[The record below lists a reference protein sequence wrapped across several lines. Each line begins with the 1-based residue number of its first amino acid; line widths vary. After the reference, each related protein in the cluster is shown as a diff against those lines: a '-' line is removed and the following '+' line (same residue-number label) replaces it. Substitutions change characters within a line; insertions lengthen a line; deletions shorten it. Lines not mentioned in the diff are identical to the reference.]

1 MTPTYVNAPSPP
13 ENLAVITRLIEIDN
27 KLITGSIRLTWHDN
41 SFNET
46 SFKIERRK
54 STEAEYGF
62 IAEVDADVKSY
73 VDTDIEQGKTYYY
86 RVQAV
91 NPHAASGYT
100 EPKSATT
107 LQTVPDPPHN
117 FYAWVRSQSEVVL
130 LWKDVSDNE
139 DGFIIERGFSETRL
153 DSLTTVGPETEE
165 YSDTTV
171 SSGRTYYYRIRSYN
185 SAASGYATDVP
196 KVTVSAP
203 SAPRNLSGRASS
215 TGIVLSWME
224 DSDNEAGFKIDR
236 KLSTAS
242 RFSVI
247 DSVGANSTA
256 YTDFGVRPSRT
267 YHYRVWAHNAIDS
280 SGYSNIDTVSTRRLP
295 PPPKPDSL
303 TAQASSATE
312 VQLSWTDNSDNE
324 LGFEISRR
332 TRGASLAVVDSVGA
346 DVTAYTDSG
355 LSPQTRY
362 IYRVRAFNQNGKSD
376 MSNSGS
382 ATTPPLSPL
391 PAAPDSLTARALS
404 ATQIRLNWKDNSDNE
419 LGFEIRR
426 RTPSDPAIAVI
437 DSVGANVTAY
447 TDSGLSPHTQYIYR
461 ILAYNESGLLGM
473 SNPAVLKRS
482 PPAAPSSLTAQ
493 VQSATQIRLSW
504 TDNADN
510 EREFR
515 IERKLT
521 SASDS
526 TYSQVGTASENA
538 TSYADGDLQEGTGYT
553 YRVLAHNAGGN
564 SEHSGTAAETTRL
577 HAPADLAGSVSMR
590 TANLNWTDNSSV
602 ETGYEVERKK
612 GASSSAST
620 YAPIGSAAANA
631 TAYADSGLQWDT
643 TYTYRV
649 RASASGIHSSYSN
662 AYTVTTPDSTGTPP
676 PPSSLSASAG
686 SSTQIRLSWTDN
698 ANNESGFKIER
709 RLSTQTDADFSQIDT
724 TGVNVESYTD
734 SGLSPSTAYIYRVRA
749 YNPAGNSAYS
759 NADSAT
765 TTPLPPS
772 TLSATTVSSTLIRLS
787 WKDNSAGES
796 GFRIE
801 RKLSSAV
808 GDSYSQIGT
817 SPANATTYT
826 DSSGLE
832 EVTSYTYRVLAY
844 NAGGNSASSNT
855 ATATTW
861 PHAPTD
867 LAGSVSMTTVRLSWT
882 DNSLAETGYEVERK
896 AGAAASDSTYTRIGS
911 TAATTYTDSG
921 LRWNTT
927 YTYRVRAS
935 TLGYVHSSY
944 SNTYTVTTPDSTGTP
959 PPPSSLSA
967 SAQSSTQINLSWT
980 DNSDNETGF
989 KIERRLSSET
999 DADFSQIDTTAVNVT
1014 TYTDSGLSAS
1024 TTYIYRVRAYNT
1036 EGNSGYSGTA
1046 RGTTLPPTPTLS
1058 AEAVSSTQISL
1069 SWQDDSN
1076 DETGFKIER
1085 KLTSAADGTY
1095 SQVATAGA
1103 NDTTFTDSGL
1113 QEGTSYSYR
1122 VRAYNAG
1129 GNSAYSNAAAA
1140 TTWPHAPTDL
1150 DGSVSMA
1157 TVSLSWM
1164 DESSVETGYEIERKT
1179 GTAGSTVSYAPIGSA
1194 AANATTYSDSGLQW
1208 NTTYTYRVRASMSDI
1223 HSSYSDTYTVTT
1235 PDSIGIPPPG
1245 TPAVPAAPSALSAE
1259 AQSTTSVL
1267 LRWKDNSDDETGFK
1281 IERRLSTETDADFSQ
1296 IDTTAVNDTTYTD
1309 SGLSPATTYIY
1320 QVRAYSGNGNS
1331 GYSGTARV
1339 TTPPDLPRAP
1349 SSLSASAVSS
1359 SQIDLSWKDNSDNET
1374 GFKIERKLTS
1384 ASDNTFS
1391 QIDTTAVSDTTY
1403 TDSGLDE
1410 GTSYT
1415 YRVRAYNSVGNS
1427 AYSNADSATT
1437 HLTPPD
1443 APSSLSAGATSPT
1456 QISLSWSDNSDNEDG
1471 FRIERKLT
1479 PAADSTFSRIRTVE
1493 ANSTSYTDGGLASG
1507 TGYTYRV
1514 YAYNVA
1520 GDSDYSNKA
1529 SATTR
1534 PTRPAAP
1541 FSLTATAQSSSRIL
1555 LGWKDASHN
1564 EAGFKIERKLTS
1576 AADSTYSEIGT
1587 AGTNAET
1594 YTDSG
1599 LSASTGYTYRVRAHN
1614 TAGDSDYSDE
1624 ASATTLAPS
1633 PPPATPSGLSATA
1646 TSSSQIDLT
1655 WTDESDNE
1663 DGFKVERKLSTE
1675 SDADFSQIGMT
1686 VANDTT
1692 YTDSGLSPS
1701 TTYVYRVR
1709 AFNDS
1714 GDSGYSGTDLATT
1727 PSTSNL
1733 PKAPSSLSASA
1744 VSSSRINLSWTD
1756 NSDNETG
1763 FKIER
1768 KLMSASDS
1776 TFSQIGRTS
1785 ANGTTYSDSGLDE
1798 GTGYTYRVRAYND
1811 SGNSVYSGTA
1821 SATTHVTIPSAP
1833 SSLSASARSSS
1844 QIDLGW
1850 LDNSD
1855 NETGF
1860 KIERKLTS
1868 ASDSTFSQIGTAGAN
1883 ARSYTD
1889 GGLSAST
1896 GYTYRVRAYNSAGNS
1911 SYSRTASATTRSSR
1925 PAAPF
1930 SLTATAKSSS
1940 RIDLG
1945 WKDASNNETGFK
1957 IERKLTSASDNT
1969 FSQIGTASAGAEAY
1983 TDSGLT
1989 ASTGYTY
1996 RVRAYNSV
2004 GNSDYSG
2011 TASAT
2016 TQAPPPPPLAPSSL
2030 SATAKSS
2037 SRIDL
2042 SWDDNSDDETGF
2054 KVERRL
2060 STGSDSD
2067 FSQVGT
2073 TSANDTTYTD
2083 SGLSASTTYV
2093 YRVRAYNA
2101 NGNSGYSG
2109 TARAT
2114 TKVAVPSAP
2123 SSLAASARSATSVR
2137 LRWKDNSDNESGFK
2151 IERKLSTQNN
2161 ASFSQ
2166 IGTASANDTT
2176 YTDSGLSANTGY
2188 TYRVRA
2194 YNSGGNSGYSAT
2206 ASATTNMAL
2215 PASPSDLSASARS
2228 SSSIR
2233 LSWDDR
2239 SDNET
2244 GFKIERRLSSGSDS
2258 DFRQIGTANAGA
2270 ESYTDSG
2277 LSASTG
2283 YTYRVRAYNSA
2294 GDSGYSGS
2302 ASATTRD
2309 SLPSAPSSLTA
2320 TAKSSSRID
2329 LGWKDTSNNESGFK
2343 IERKVSTQTDANF
2356 SQIGTANAGAE
2367 SYTDSGLSARTGYTY
2382 RVRAYNSVGNSS
2394 YSGTASATTKA
2405 PPPPPDAPSALSA
2418 TAKSSSQIDLSWDDN
2433 SDDETGFKI
2442 ERRLS
2447 TSSSFSQIGTTS
2459 ANDTDYTDSGL
2470 SASTTYVYRVRA
2482 YNANGNSG
2490 YSDTDRATTRSNVPG
2505 APTSLSASA
2514 KSSSQIDLS
2523 WTDNSSNESGFKIER
2538 KLSSAANSSFRQVG
2552 TTSANDND
2560 YSDSGLSEG
2569 TGYTYRVRAYN
2580 AAGNSSYSAS
2590 ASATTKVSI
2599 PSAPSSLSASARSAT
2614 TIRLSWTD
2622 NASNESGFKIE
2633 RKLSSAADSSFSQ
2646 VGTASAN
2653 ARSYTDSGLSAST
2666 GYTYRVRAYNSAG
2679 NSSYSGTASATTK
2692 ATPPSTPSSL
2702 TATAKS
2708 SSRIDLGWKDT
2719 SSNESG
2725 FKIERKLSSAAN
2737 SSFSQIGTASANAE
2751 SYTDSGLSAS
2761 TGYTYRIRAYNSAG
2775 NSSYSGTASATTKAP
2790 SPPAAPS
2797 GLAADVQSSSSV
2809 DLSWD
2814 DNSNNETGF
2823 KIERRLSTEDD
2834 DDFSQIGTTGANDT
2848 DYTDSGLSP
2857 STTYIYRVRAYND
2870 GGNSSYSGA
2879 DRATTLPVAR
2889 VVAEIFEFALESS
2902 HPNPFREHA
2911 TIVYTLPEVADVR
2924 LELFNILGQQ
2934 VRTLIDEARPPGR
2947 HETVWDGRD
2956 GNSRMV
2962 SSGVYILRMTA
2973 GDFVEYKK
2981 MTFLK

>member
-1 MTPTYVNAPSPP
+1 
-13 ENLAVITRLIEIDN
+13 
-27 KLITGSIRLTWHDN
+27 
-41 SFNET
+41 
-46 SFKIERRK
+46 
-54 STEAEYGF
+54 
-62 IAEVDADVKSY
+62 
-73 VDTDIEQGKTYYY
+73 
-86 RVQAV
+86 
-91 NPHAASGYT
+91 
-100 EPKSATT
+100 
-107 LQTVPDPPHN
+107 
-117 FYAWVRSQSEVVL
+117 
-130 LWKDVSDNE
+130 
-139 DGFIIERGFSETRL
+139 
-153 DSLTTVGPETEE
+153 
-165 YSDTTV
+165 
-171 SSGRTYYYRIRSYN
+171 
-185 SAASGYATDVP
+185 
-196 KVTVSAP
+196 
-203 SAPRNLSGRASS
+203 
-215 TGIVLSWME
+215 ME

-256 YTDFGVRPSRT
+256 YTDFGVRSSRT

-295 PPPKPDSL
+295 PPPKPNSL
-303 TAQASSATE
+303 TAQATSATE
-312 VQLSWTDNSDNE
+312 IQLSWTDNSDNE

-346 DVTAYTDSG
+346 DVTTYTDSG

-362 IYRVRAFNQNGKSD
+362 VYRVRAFNQNGRSD
-376 MSNSGS
+376 RTNNVA
-382 ATTPPLSPL
+382 ATTLPTSPL
-391 PAAPDSLTARALS
+391 PAKPDSLTAQAVS
-404 ATQIRLNWKDNSDNE
+404 STQILLYWTDNSDNE

-426 RTPSDPAIAVI
+426 RTPSDQALAVI
-437 DSVGANVTAY
+437 DSVGANVTEY
-447 TDSGLSPHTQYIYR
+447 TDSGLSPHTQYNYR
-461 ILAYNESGLLGM
+461 VLAYNASGLSSM
-473 SNPAVLKRS
+473 SNSAVVKPS
-482 PPAAPSSLTAQ
+482 PPAAPSSLTAE
-493 VQSATQIRLSW
+493 VLSATEISLSW

-515 IERKLT
+515 IERKFT

-538 TSYADGDLQEGTGYT
+538 TTYADGDLQEGTGYT

-564 SEHSGTAAETTRL
+564 SEHSGTAAATTRP
-577 HAPADLAGSVSMR
+577 HAPTDLAGSVSM
-590 TANLNWTDNSSV
+590 TTVNLSWTDNSSV
-602 ETGYEVERKK
+602 ETGYEVERKT
-612 GASSSAST
+612 GDSTSAAS
-620 YAPIGSAAANA
+620 YAPIGSAAENA
-631 TAYADSGLQWDT
+631 TAYADSGLQWET

-649 RASASGIHSSYSN
+649 RASVSGVY
-662 AYTVTTPDSTGTPP
+662 
-676 PPSSLSASAG
+676 
-686 SSTQIRLSWTDN
+686 
-698 ANNESGFKIER
+698 
-709 RLSTQTDADFSQIDT
+709 
-724 TGVNVESYTD
+724 
-734 SGLSPSTAYIYRVRA
+734 
-749 YNPAGNSAYS
+749 
-759 NADSAT
+759 
-765 TTPLPPS
+765 
-772 TLSATTVSSTLIRLS
+772 
-787 WKDNSAGES
+787 
-796 GFRIE
+796 
-801 RKLSSAV
+801 
-808 GDSYSQIGT
+808 
-817 SPANATTYT
+817 
-826 DSSGLE
+826 
-832 EVTSYTYRVLAY
+832 
-844 NAGGNSASSNT
+844 
-855 ATATTW
+855 
-861 PHAPTD
+861 
-867 LAGSVSMTTVRLSWT
+867 
-882 DNSLAETGYEVERK
+882 
-896 AGAAASDSTYTRIGS
+896 
-911 TAATTYTDSG
+911 
-921 LRWNTT
+921 
-927 YTYRVRAS
+927 
-935 TLGYVHSSY
+935 SSY

-967 SAQSSTQINLSWT
+967 SAASSTQINLSWR
-980 DNSDNETGF
+980 DNANNETGF
-989 KIERRLSSET
+989 KIERRLSTQTDADFSQVDTTGVNVESYTDSGLTPSTAYIYRVRAYNTAGNSAYSNADSATTPPLPPSTLSARTVSSTQIRLSWTDESAGESGFRIERKLSSAVGDTSYSHIATADSNSTTYADSSGLEEVTSYTYRVRAYNAGGNSDYSNTATTTSWPHAPTDLDGSVSMRTVSLSWTDKSLAET
-999 DADFSQIDTTAVNVT
+999 DYEVERKTGTASSTSTYARIGSTATNVTTYSDPGLQWNTTYTYRVRASTLGYVYSSYSNTYTVTTPDSTGTPPPPSSLSASAASTSQIDLRWKDNSNDETGFKIERRLSTESDADFSQIDTTAVNDT
-1014 TYTDSGLSAS
+1014 TYADSGLSAS

-1069 SWQDDSN
+1069 NWKDNSN

-1085 KLTSAADGTY
+1085 KRTSAGDGTY
-1095 SQVATAGA
+1095 SQVATASA
-1103 NDTTFTDSGL
+1103 NDTTYTDSGL
-1113 QEGTSYSYR
+1113 REGTSYSYR

-1150 DGSVSMA
+1150 DGSVSMT
-1157 TVSLSWM
+1157 TVSLSWS
-1164 DESSVETGYEIERKT
+1164 DESTVETGYEIERKA
-1179 GTAGSTVSYAPIGSA
+1179 GTAGSTASYAPIGSA
-1194 AANATTYSDSGLQW
+1194 AANAATYSDSGLQW

-1235 PDSIGIPPPG
+1235 PDSTGIPPPG
-1245 TPAVPAAPSALSAE
+1245 TPDVPATPSALSAE

-1267 LRWKDNSDDETGFK
+1267 LRWT
-1281 IERRLSTETDADFSQ
+1281 
-1296 IDTTAVNDTTYTD
+1296 
-1309 SGLSPATTYIY
+1309 
-1320 QVRAYSGNGNS
+1320 
-1331 GYSGTARV
+1331 
-1339 TTPPDLPRAP
+1339 
-1349 SSLSASAVSS
+1349 
-1359 SQIDLSWKDNSDNET
+1359 DNSDNET
-1374 GFKIERKLTS
+1374 GFKIERRLSTGTD
-1384 ASDNTFS
+1384 ADFS

-1410 GTSYT
+1410 GTSYK
-1415 YRVRAYNSVGNS
+1415 YRVRAFNSVGNS

-1437 HLTPPD
+1437 HLTLPD

-1479 PAADSTFSRIRTVE
+1479 PAADSTFSRIGMVGEDTK
-1493 ANSTSYTDGGLASG
+1493 SYTDGGLASG

-1514 YAYNVA
+1514 YAFNEA
-1520 GDSDYSNKA
+1520 GDSDYSNQA

-1564 EAGFKIERKLTS
+1564 EAGFKIERKLTT

-1614 TAGDSDYSDE
+1614 TAGNSDYSGE
-1624 ASATTLAPS
+1624 ASATTQAPS

-1727 PSTSNL
+1727 PSASNL

-1776 TFSQIGRTS
+1776 TFSQIGRTN
-1785 ANGTTYSDSGLDE
+1785 ANGTTYSDSSLDE
-1798 GTGYTYRVRAYND
+1798 GTGYKYRVRAYND

-1844 QIDLGW
+1844 QIDLSW
-1850 LDNSD
+1850 TDNSD

-1889 GGLSAST
+1889 GGLSASM
-1896 GYTYRVRAYNSAGNS
+1896 GYTYRVRAYNTAGNS
-1911 SYSRTASATTRSSR
+1911 GYSRTASATTRSSR

-1969 FSQIGTASAGAEAY
+1969 FSQIGTASAGAESY
-1983 TDSGLT
+1983 TDSGLS

-2004 GNSDYSG
+2004 GNSDYSD

-2016 TQAPPPPPLAPSSL
+2016 TQAPPPPPSAPSSL

-2042 SWDDNSDDETGF
+2042 SWDDNSDDESGF
-2054 KVERRL
+2054 KIERRL

-2083 SGLSASTTYV
+2083 SGLSASTAYV

-2194 YNSGGNSGYSAT
+2194 YNSGGNSDYSAT

-2270 ESYTDSG
+2270 ELYTDSG

-2294 GDSGYSGS
+2294 GNSGYSGT

-2343 IERKVSTQTDANF
+2343 IERKLSTQTDANF
-2356 SQIGTANAGAE
+2356 SQIGTANAGAK
-2367 SYTDSGLSARTGYTY
+2367 SYTDSGLSASTGYTY

-2447 TSSSFSQIGTTS
+2447 TSSSFSQIDTTS

-2482 YNANGNSG
+2482 YNANGNSS
-2490 YSDTDRATTRSNVPG
+2490 YSGTDRATTQSNLPR
-2505 APTSLSASA
+2505 APSSLSATA
-2514 KSSSQIDLS
+2514 KSSSRIDLG
-2523 WTDNSSNESGFKIER
+2523 WTDNSDNETGFKIER

-2580 AAGNSSYSAS
+2580 ASGNSVYSAS

-2599 PSAPSSLSASARSAT
+2599 PSAPSSLSASVRSAT

-2633 RKLSSAADSSFSQ
+2633 RKLSSAADSTFSQ

-2751 SYTDSGLSAS
+2751 SYTNSGLSVS

-2834 DDFSQIGTTGANDT
+2834 DDFSQIGTTGANDN

-2870 GGNSSYSGA
+2870 GGNSSYSGT
-2879 DRATTLPVAR
+2879 DRATTLAAAR
-2889 VVAEIFEFALESS
+2889 VVAEIFEYDLESS

-2911 TIVYTLPEVADVR
+2911 TIVYTLPEMADVR

-2934 VRTLIDEARPPGR
+2934 VRTLIDAARPPGR
-2947 HETVWDGRD
+2947 NEITWNGRD
-2956 GNSRMV
+2956 GNGRMV

-2973 GDFVEYKK
+2973 GDFVEYRKI
-2981 MTFLK
+2981 TFLK